1 MVSNQ
6 DLNKHREP
14 GCTGITP
21 DKKYYQVGSSF
32 IKRTLRQHEWMTTAP
47 NWTPSACLPQRW
59 KTDAAILAYLQANTN
74 IPLPRFQHAFED
86 DGAFYFS
93 TELVP
98 GVSMSQ
104 LTEDQKRL
112 VTAELL
118 EHVAT
123 LKSLRSDTPG
133 VPGQKLLCAPN
144 RVHSRFWKHHTCW
157 RPRPEMVERGSYVFC
172 HDDLGQH
179 NVIVDPDTL
188 KINAIIDW
196 EYGGFWPEWFEQP
209 YWERKG
215 PSAPLGGEED
225 DRERCREWLLAHCVE
240 VEMEHL
246 RSLKE
251 KLGEECCPRLGKER
265 AAAGT

>member
-14 GCTGITP
+14 GCTGIIP

-74 IPLPRFQHAFED
+74 IPLPRFQHAFKD

-133 VPGQKLLCAPN
+133 VPGQTLLYALTGSTAGSGSITRAGGRGP
-144 RVHSRFWKHHTCW
+144 RWSRGGATSFATTIWGSTTSLLTRIRSRS
-157 RPRPEMVERGSYVFC
+157 RPSSTGSM
-172 HDDLGQH
+172 
-179 NVIVDPDTL
+179 
-188 KINAIIDW
+188 AAS
-196 EYGGFWPEWFEQP
+196 
-209 YWERKG
+209 G
-215 PSAPLGGEED
+215 PSGSSSRIGSKKGLALPLGARRMTGSGVASGS
-225 DRERCREWLLAHCVE
+225 WLTV
-240 VEMEHL
+240 
-246 RSLKE
+246 SK
-251 KLGEECCPRLGKER
+251 
-265 AAAGT
+265 

>member
-1 MVSNQ
+1 
-6 DLNKHREP
+6 
-14 GCTGITP
+14 
-21 DKKYYQVGSSF
+21 
-32 IKRTLRQHEWMTTAP
+32 MTTAT

-74 IPLPRFQHAFED
+74 IPLPRFQHVFED

-104 LTEDQKRL
+104 LTEEQKRLVTARL

-133 VPGQKLLCAPN
+133 VPGQTLLCAPN
-144 RVHSRFWKHHTCW
+144 RVHSQFWKHHTCW
-157 RPRPEMVERGSYVFC
+157 RPKPEIVEGASYVFC
-172 HDDLGQH
+172 HNDLGQH

-188 KINAIIDW
+188 EIKAIIDW

-209 YWERKG
+209 YWERKQ

-225 DRERCREWLLAHCVE
+225 DRERCRGWLLAHCIQ

-251 KLGEECCPRLGKER
+251 RLGEECSPPRLGKER